1 MVRLKKSDIEEI
13 IKKKKVIARRNTI
26 YSLFFIISAI
36 LFLISLPEKKWF
48 SAVNAI
54 FTMFLSLIFYGKKRI
69 EMQETKKGR
78 TVMTEET
85 NVLFGIYLLMWM
97 TGLVLAVFSIFM
109 DKYLPALIGLF
120 VMFFCSLIA
129 GLSQKR
135 VNKK

>member
-1 MVRLKKSDIEEI
+1 MVRLKKSDVEEI

-48 SAVNAI
+48 SAINALL
-54 FTMFLSLIFYGKKRI
+54 TMFLSLIFYGKKRI
-69 EMQETKKGR
+69 EMQETEKGR
-78 TVMTEET
+78 TIMKEET
-85 NVLFGIYLLMWM
+85 NILFGVYLLMWM

-109 DKYLPALIGLF
+109 EKYLPELIGLF

-129 GLSQKR
+129 GLSQKKMS
-135 VNKK
+135 KK